1 MLQRST
7 SAATRARARRARQR
21 NGVER
26 ILRIEVPTKRLLA
39 AMRAA
44 NPQLPEGELS
54 AEAIEAELQAVVEAF
69 IERWL
74 GPAKKPHA

>member
-1 MLQRST
+1 
-7 SAATRARARRARQR
+7 
-21 NGVER
+21 
-26 ILRIEVPTKRLLA
+26 VPTKRLLA

-54 AEAIEAELQAVVEAF
+54 AAAIEAELQAVVEAF

-74 GPAKKPHA
+74 GKIPHA